1 MGEIKIG
8 KHKIQK
14 DFFIFLIISILLG
27 IVSAVESTSMA
38 NRLFEDL
45 NFTIMQRSLLET
57 PRELPGLL
65 TVVIIGMLNGFS
77 DIRIAAIANI
87 VGGIGLLFFGL
98 VPATFSYVLLSL
110 VLYSI
115 GQHLY
120 MPLSN
125 SISMEFAKDGNF
137 GKRIGEIQGLSNLAI
152 IIASAT
158 LYLIYKFFEVS
169 YSAVFIIAS
178 IAMVSSGILFLFMH
192 EGRAIKS
199 TKRFVFKK
207 EFKLYYGLSLVN
219 GARKQIT
226 LTFLPWLIID
236 TFGQP
241 VTTIALL
248 FFIICVINVFFK
260 PFLGGF
266 IDKFGERLTLRLE
279 AVLMGFVCIGL
290 AIAKSL
296 FPFEVALVIVSVCYI
311 VDSML
316 LSASMARATYIKK
329 MSKEASE
336 VTRTLSMGLSI
347 DHVIS
352 MFIPILAGYVW
363 YANGPSGYIY
373 VFLGG
378 IVLSVMN
385 YFLASKIKLPD
396 KDCLGY

>member
-8 KHKIQK
+8 KYKIQK